1 MNKINLL
8 LLTLL
13 LTTQFACGQK
23 TTTNKPTVDKTTVEQ
38 NRFDKIIFHYKAR
51 YVRGGKDVVVTIGT
65 NKELCFYQRGV
76 GCSTPNPTVV
86 EDVMELSNSID
97 TNKLRKAS
105 RNIADAPISSLCFF
119 KDNKLKVSINSDRH
133 QFPAAWAAMLDKLL
147 AIHDSLLLTKPCKS
161 AINANGLAYMQLLR
175 LTNKTGS
182 KTLPLE
188 EVFMQL
194 LGQLLSDGNV
204 VSTTFEPKY
213 RLVSQGDMKINNR
226 YQAVKDISTDGRYY
240 CFEAADGTSVTID
253 IGINFLTTT
262 LQDYQN
268 RWQDN

>member
-1 MNKINLL
+1 MYKVN
-8 LLTLL
+8 TLL
-13 LTTQFACGQK
+13 LILFFAIQPACGQK
-23 TTTNKPTVDKTTVEQ
+23 TTTNKPTIEQ
-38 NRFDKIIFHYKAR
+38 NRFDKIVFHYKVR
-51 YVRGGKDVVVTIGT
+51 YVRGGKDVVVTIVA
-65 NKELCFYQRGV
+65 NKEVYFYQRGV

-86 EDVMELSNSID
+86 EEIMELSNSID
-97 TNKLRKAS
+97 TNKLGKAA
-105 RNIADAPISSLCFF
+105 RIDDAPISNLHFF
-119 KDNKLKVSINSDRH
+119 KDNKLQVSINSDKH

-147 AIHDSLLLTKPCKS
+147 AIHDSLLLTDPCKS
-161 AINANGLAYMQLLR
+161 AISTNGLGYMQLLK

-182 KTLPLE
+182 KTLPIE

-194 LGQLLSDGNV
+194 LGQLLNDGKV
-204 VSTTFEPKY
+204 VTTTFEPKY
-213 RLVSQGDMKINNR
+213 HLVSQGDMKINNQ

-268 RWQDN
+268 RWRDN